1 MTQPEAQAV
10 ATVKTEDGMTIEVDN
25 TAIIERFEKKLKDL
39 EERLSQEKK
48 KDPQGKGVVEARLG
62 GNSEKLIEQL
72 KHVERGDIKEQ
83 WTIVIPNY
91 TEKEVAGHL
100 RDYVFV
106 SDVIKGAV
114 GDIVEIPYVKDF
126 DFEFVAAGAG
136 FTGKTSLISTLT
148 TTLKEAGTYYDCS
161 YADIEKIDQNLLD
174 ELNRTFAHAAVRAED
189 AYLMDEFWQCTTN
202 SFAGTINMPHT
213 IDTYFES
220 EWIPDAIGK
229 LLSKGKEVHPGDL
242 VLWITPEPYAAL
254 LAELAASQAIAYA
267 RGDIIT
273 KGMVEDYLGVRI
285 VVGGLA
291 THDRLN
297 AGGGSS
303 YEVAYVFRA
312 KRALCLAP
320 KRDILIETDRIIK
333 TRKLTI
339 TGSHTFGVELL
350 DARECVRI
358 MTGKKAAH
366 TTDIY
371 P

>member
-1 MTQPEAQAV
+1 LAQAV
-10 ATVKTEDGMTIEVDN
+10 AKVKTEDGMTIEIDN
-25 TAIIERFEKKLKDL
+25 SAIIESFEKKLKAL
-39 EERLSQEKK
+39 EQKLTEKK
-48 KDPQGKGVVEARLG
+48 KDPQGKGVVEARI
-62 GNSEKLIEQL
+62 GNSSKLVEQL
-72 KHVERGDIKEQ
+72 QNISKGDIKEQ
-83 WTIVIPNY
+83 WSIVIPNY
-91 TEKEVAGHL
+91 TDAELAGHL

-106 SDVIKGAV
+106 SDVIKGKI

-126 DFEFVAAGAG
+126 DFEFVAVGGA
-136 FTGKTSLISTLT
+136 FTGKTGLIGTLT
-148 TTLKEAGTYYDCS
+148 TTLKEAGTYFDAAYE
-161 YADIEKIDQNLLD
+161 DIEKIDQNLLD

-189 AYLMDEFWQCTTN
+189 AHLMDEFWQATTN

-229 LLSKGKEVHPGDL
+229 LLAEGKEVHPGDL
-242 VLWITPEPYAAL
+242 VLWITAEPYGAL
-254 LAELAASQAIAYA
+254 LQELAASQIIPYA
-267 RGDIIT
+267 RPDVIT

-291 THDRLN
+291 THDSLN
-297 AGGGSS
+297 EPAGGSS

-312 KRALCLAP
+312 KRALALAP

-339 TGSHTFGVELL
+339 TGSHTFGTEML
-350 DARECVRI
+350 DCRECVRI

-366 TTDIY
+366 TVDIY

>member
-1 MTQPEAQAV
+1 MAQAR
-10 ATVKTEDGMTIEVDN
+10 AKTQTEDGMTIEIDN
-25 TAIIERFEKKLKDL
+25 TAVMEHFEKKLKQL
-39 EERLSQEKK
+39 EEKLTSEK
-48 KDPQGKGVVEARLG
+48 KDPEGKGVIEARIG
-62 GNSEKLIEQL
+62 GDSTKLLEQL
-72 KHVERGDIKEQ
+72 HNVERADIKEQ

-91 TEKEVAGHL
+91 TEHEVAGHL

-106 SDVIKGAV
+106 SDVIKGKV
-114 GDIVEIPYVKDF
+114 GDVVEIPYVKDF
-126 DFEFVAAGAG
+126 DFEFVAVGGG
-136 FTGKTSLISTLT
+136 FAGKTGLVSTLT
-148 TTLKEAGTYYDCS
+148 TTLKEAGTYYDVA
-161 YADIEKIDQNLLD
+161 YEDIEKIDQNLLD

-189 AYLMDEFWQCTTN
+189 AYMMDEFFQATTN
-202 SFAGTINMPHT
+202 SFAGTINMPWAVT
-213 IDTYFES
+213 TYFMAS
-220 EWIPDAIGK
+220 WIADAIGK
-229 LLSKGKEVHPGDL
+229 LLEKGKEVHPGDL
-242 VLWITPEPYAAL
+242 VLWITPSAYAAL
-254 LAELAASQAIAYA
+254 LKELSASTPIAFA

-273 KGMVEDYLGVRI
+273 KGLVEDYLGVRI
-285 VVGGLA
+285 VVGGLN

-312 KRALCLAP
+312 KRCLALAP
-320 KRDILIETDRIIK
+320 KRDILIETDRLIK

-339 TGSHTFGVELL
+339 AGSHTFGVELL